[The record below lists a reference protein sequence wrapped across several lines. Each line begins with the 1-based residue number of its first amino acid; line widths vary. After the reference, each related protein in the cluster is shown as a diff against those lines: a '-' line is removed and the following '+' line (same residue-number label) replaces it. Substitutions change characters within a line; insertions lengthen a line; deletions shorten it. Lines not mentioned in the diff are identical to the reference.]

1 MRKREI
7 PQSLRLS
14 SLRLVTGQVQ
24 SVQGKDVAFYPFT
37 EVNVKRSILKIVS
50 TFVLAGTSILILAT
64 NSQAQFLNRNIDPR
78 GPFVARS
85 HVSGGLARDHI
96 IEVGIAEVEVT
107 GLTIQCFNL
116 QDAKGVVVR
125 TLMGEVVPSDVTI
138 EPTKI
143 SISLKEAAK
152 PGEHLV
158 VSIEG
163 IDFVQDGNSTFYFVS
178 AKTPETGDSAVPV
191 GAARIL
197 SPARGR
203 ST

>member
-1 MRKREI
+1 M
-7 PQSLRLS
+7 
-14 SLRLVTGQVQ
+14 
-24 SVQGKDVAFYPFT
+24 
-37 EVNVKRSILKIVS
+37 KRSVLNIVS
-50 TFVLAGTSILILAT
+50 TFVLAGTSVLILAT
-64 NSQAQFLNRNIDPR
+64 HAQAQFLNRNIDPR

-85 HVSGGLARDHI
+85 YVSGGLARDHI

-116 QDAKGVVVR
+116 QEARAVVVR
-125 TLMGEVVPSDVTI
+125 TAMGEVVPTDVTI

-143 SISLKEAAK
+143 SISLKEPAK
-152 PGEHLV
+152 PGEQLV
-158 VSIEG
+158 VNIEG
-163 IDFVQDGNSTFYFVS
+163 ISFVQDGNSTFYFIS
-178 AKTPETGDSAVPV
+178 AMTPETGDSAVPV